1 MNYSHAFHAGNFAD
15 IVKHAAL
22 LAVLG
27 RMQAGAT
34 SLQVID
40 THGGRGLYDLSASE
54 ARRSAEAERGVARL
68 MAAEAL
74 PAPVLVL
81 REAVRQL
88 DPGPGVR
95 LYPGSPRLIADRL
108 RTQDRLTVF
117 ELNPREAS
125 SLHSVLKGRAG
136 VEVREADG
144 FEGAPAL
151 AVGEGARL
159 ILIDPPFERGD
170 DYARSA
176 GALRQIL
183 AQRADATVMIWLPL
197 KDLETF
203 DAFLRE
209 VGPAG
214 PVLVAEARLR
224 PLRDPLRMN
233 GCALVIA
240 SPPAGT
246 ASDLQA
252 ICSWTVETLGEGGE
266 ARVWTSAC

>member
-27 RMQAGAT
+27 RMQAAGT
-34 SLQVID
+34 GLRVID

-54 ARRSAEAERGVARL
+54 SRRSAEAERGVARL
-68 MAAEAL
+68 MAAGSL
-74 PAPVLVL
+74 PAPVLAL
-81 REAVRQL
+81 RDAVREV

-95 LYPGSPRLIADRL
+95 LYPGSPRLVADRL
-108 RTQDRLTVF
+108 RAQDRLTVF
-117 ELNPREAS
+117 ELNPREAGA
-125 SLHSVLKGRAG
+125 LAAALKGRPG
-136 VEVREADG
+136 VQVREADG

-151 AVGEGARL
+151 SEGEGGRL
-159 ILIDPPFERGD
+159 VLIDPPFERGD

-176 GALRQIL
+176 EALRRIQ
-183 AQRADATVMIWLPL
+183 ARRADATVMIWLPL

-209 VGPAG
+209 LEPAG
-214 PVLVAEARLR
+214 AFLVAEARLR

-240 SPPAGT
+240 SPPQGSEA
-246 ASDLQA
+246 DLRA
-252 ICSWTVETLGEGGE
+252 ICSWTVEALGEGGE
-266 ARVWTSAC
+266 ARVWTAAC

>member
-27 RMQAGAT
+27 RMQAGEE
-34 SLQVID
+34 SLRVID

-68 MAAEAL
+68 MAAESL
-74 PAPVLVL
+74 PAPVLAL
-81 REAVRQL
+81 HAAVRAL

-95 LYPGSPRLIADRL
+95 LYPGSPRLVADRL
-108 RTQDRLTVF
+108 RPQDLLTVF
-117 ELNPREAS
+117 ELNPREVAA
-125 SLHSVLKGRAG
+125 LAMAVGGLAG
-136 VEVREADG
+136 VQVREADG

-151 AVGEGARL
+151 AEGEESL
-159 ILIDPPFERGD
+159 LVLIDPPFERGD

-176 GALRQIL
+176 EALRRVV
-183 AQRADATVMIWLPL
+183 ARRADATVMIWVPL

-209 VGPAG
+209 VEPIGPL
-214 PVLVAEARLR
+214 LVAEARLR
-224 PLRDPLRMN
+224 PMRDPLRMN

-240 SPPAGT
+240 SPPEGT
-246 ASDLQA
+246 ARDLQV
-252 ICSWTVETLGEGGE
+252 ICDWTVKALGESGE
-266 ARVWTSAC
+266 SRVWSAGC